1 MKVTQENLPH
11 SQVGLEIEVPAAEVK
26 SYYEKS
32 IQDLVKNANIPGFR
46 KGKVPR
52 QIILQRFGAERIKAM
67 AAEDLMQKT
76 MPAAVKQ
83 EAIKAIG
90 NYQITSNFDE
100 IVDNFSTEKPLVFK
114 GSVDVMPEVKV
125 GDYTKPVVTAEET
138 TVAENAVADFL
149 LERQKEKATLVP
161 VEGRGAQIDDVAVV
175 DYSAKRLDG
184 DDVEGATAT
193 DAEFEMSHGKFIA
206 DLVDGMVGMKIDET
220 KEILV
225 RFPADYARQDLADA
239 QINFTVTV
247 KGLKIPELPTLD
259 DDFAKEIS
267 QEETM
272 EALKVMLLG
281 NFTKEAAD
289 KTQASIDAAL
299 ADSVI
304 EITEL
309 DPPESLIEQEVMS
322 ILETMASQFSQ
333 YGMDIG
339 KLFTKESIPKMKE
352 NCRPDALKNLR
363 RSLGVAK
370 IAQLEN
376 ITVETSEVQ
385 ARAFTIRQQL
395 EGKADEDRLQAFVES
410 DLINEKV
417 LKFLQD
423 RAEVTL
429 VPVGS
434 LAKDDEDLAID
445 ADGTIAKGAS
455 EAIETTATT
464 VAE

>member
-1 MKVTQENLPH
+1 
-11 SQVGLEIEVPAAEVK
+11 
-26 SYYEKS
+26 
-32 IQDLVKNANIPGFR
+32 
-46 KGKVPR
+46 
-52 QIILQRFGAERIKAM
+52 
-67 AAEDLMQKT
+67 
-76 MPAAVKQ
+76 
-83 EAIKAIG
+83 
-90 NYQITSNFDE
+90 
-100 IVDNFSTEKPLVFK
+100 
-114 GSVDVMPEVKV
+114 MPEVKV
-125 GDYTKPVVTAEET
+125 GDYTKPAVTAEET
-138 TVAENAVADFL
+138 KVAENAVADFL

-247 KGLKIPELPTLD
+247 KGLKIPELPALD

-272 EALKVMLLG
+272 EALKTMLLD

-299 ADSVI
+299 ADAVI

-309 DPPESLIEQEVMS
+309 DPPESLIEQETIS
-322 ILETMASQFSQ
+322 ILETMANQFSQ
-333 YGMDIG
+333 YGMDVS

-352 NCRPDALKNLR
+352 NCRPDALKNLK
-363 RSLGVAK
+363 RSLGIAK
-370 IAQLEN
+370 IAELEK

-395 EGKADEDRLQAFVES
+395 EGKADEDRLKAFVEN

-417 LKFLQD
+417 MTFLKD

-434 LAKDDEDLAID
+434 LAKEDEDLAID
-445 ADGTIAKGAS
+445 ADGTI
-455 EAIETTATT
+455 ETTATT

>member
-32 IQDLVKNANIPGFR
+32 IQDLAKNANIPGFR

-83 EAIKAIG
+83 EAIPAIG

-100 IVDNFSTEKPLVFK
+100 IVEGFSTEKPLVFK

-125 GDYTKPVVTAEET
+125 GDYQKPAVTAEET
-138 TVAENAVADFL
+138 KVADNALEEFL
-149 LERQKEKATLVP
+149 LERRKEKATLVP
-161 VEGRGAQIDDVAVV
+161 VTDRGAQIDDVAVV

-184 DDVEGATAT
+184 EDVEGAQAT

-239 QINFTVTV
+239 QINFTVTI
-247 KGLKIPELPTLD
+247 KGLKIAELPSLD
-259 DDFAKEIS
+259 DDFAKEVS
-267 QEETM
+267 KEETL
-272 EALKVMLLG
+272 EALKTMLTES
-281 NFTKEAAD
+281 FTKEAAD
-289 KTQASIDAAL
+289 KTQASIDSAL
-299 ADSVI
+299 AEAVVA
-304 EITEL
+304 ITEL
-309 DPPESLIEQEVMS
+309 DPPESLIEQEVISM
-322 ILETMASQFSQ
+322 LETMANQFSQ
-333 YGMDIG
+333 YGMDVS

-352 NCRPDALKNLR
+352 NCRPDAIKNLK
-363 RSLGVAK
+363 RSLGIAK
-370 IAQLEN
+370 IAELEK

-385 ARAFTIRQQL
+385 ARSFTIRQQL
-395 EGKADEDRLQAFVES
+395 EGKADEDRLKAFVEN

-417 LKFLQD
+417 MKFLQD
-423 RAEVTL
+423 RATITL
-429 VPVGS
+429 VPAGS
-434 LAKDDEDLAID
+434 LAKDDEDVD
-445 ADGTIAKGAS
+445 AGSQTV
-455 EAIETTATT
+455 ETTATA
-464 VAE
+464 VDQ

>member
-32 IQDLVKNANIPGFR
+32 IQDLAKKTNIPGFR

-52 QIILQRFGAERIKAM
+52 QIILQRFGADRINAM
-67 AAEDLMQKT
+67 VAEDLLKNT

-83 EAIKAIG
+83 EEIPAIG
-90 NYQITSNFDE
+90 NYQIISNFDE
-100 IVDNFSTEKPLVFK
+100 IVNNFSTEKPLVFK
-114 GSVDVMPEVKV
+114 GRVDVIPEVKV

-138 TVAENAVADFL
+138 KVSENAVADFL

-193 DAEFEMSHGKFIA
+193 DAEFEMSHSKFIA

-225 RFPADYARQDLADA
+225 RFPADYARPDLADA
-239 QINFTVTV
+239 QINFTVTI
-247 KGLKIPELPTLD
+247 KGLKIPELPALD

-267 QEETM
+267 REDTM
-272 EALKVMLLG
+272 EALKILLLD
-281 NFTKEAAD
+281 NFTREAAD
-289 KTQASIDAAL
+289 KTQASIAVAL

-309 DPPESLIEQEVMS
+309 DPPEILVEQEANS
-322 ILETMASQFSQ
+322 ILDAMARQFTQ
-333 YGMDIG
+333 YGMDVNQ
-339 KLFTKESIPKMKE
+339 LFTKENIPKMRE
-352 NCRPDALKNLR
+352 NCRPDALKNLK
-363 RSLGVAK
+363 RSFGIARIAELEK
-370 IAQLEN
+370 ITIATNE
-376 ITVETSEVQ
+376 VE

-395 EGKADEDRLQAFVES
+395 KDEVDEDRLIAMVEN

-417 LKFLQD
+417 MKFLQD

-429 VPVGS
+429 VPMGS
-434 LAKDDEDLAID
+434 LAKKDEDLAID
-445 ADGTIAKGAS
+445 ADGTI
-455 EAIETTATT
+455 ETTATT

>member
-1 MKVTQENLPH
+1 MKVTQEKLPH
-11 SQVGLEIEVPAAEVK
+11 SRVGLEIEVPAAEVK

-32 IQDLVKNANIPGFR
+32 LQDLVKNANIPGFR

-52 QIILQRFGAERIKAM
+52 QIILQRFGADRIKAM

-83 EAIKAIG
+83 EAIEAIG

-100 IVDNFSTEKPLVFK
+100 IVQNFSTENPLTFK

-125 GDYTKPVVTAEET
+125 GDYTKPTVTAEET
-138 TVAENAVADFL
+138 TVAANALEDFL
-149 LERQKEKATLVP
+149 LERQQEKATLVP
-161 VEGRGAQIDDVAVV
+161 VVDRGAQIDDVAVV
-175 DYSAKRLDG
+175 DYSAKDLDG
-184 DDVEGATAT
+184 KYIEGAQAT

-247 KGLKIPELPTLD
+247 KGLKIPELPALD

-267 QEETM
+267 KEETM
-272 EALKVMLLG
+272 AALKVMLTD

-289 KTQASIDAAL
+289 KTQTSIETAL
-299 ADSVI
+299 AEAVVV
-304 EITEL
+304 ITEL
-309 DPPESLIEQEVMS
+309 DPPESLIEQETIS
-322 ILETMASQFSQ
+322 ILETMANQFSQ
-333 YGMDIG
+333 YGMDVS

-352 NCRPDALKNLR
+352 NCRPDALRNLK
-363 RSLGVAK
+363 RSLGLAK
-370 IAQLEN
+370 IAELEK

-395 EGKADEDRLQAFVES
+395 EGKADEDRLQAFVKS

-434 LAKDDEDLAID
+434 LAKNDENLEIDD
-445 ADGTIAKGAS
+445 DGT
-455 EAIETTATT
+455 IETTATT
-464 VAE
+464 VTE

>member
-52 QIILQRFGAERIKAM
+52 QIILQRFGADRIKAM
-67 AAEDLMQKT
+67 AAEDLVQKT
-76 MPAAVKQ
+76 MPAAIKQ
-83 EAIKAIG
+83 EAIPAIG
-90 NYQITSNFDE
+90 NYQITTNFDE
-100 IVDNFSTEKPLVFK
+100 IVENFSPEKPLVFK

-125 GDYTKPVVTAEET
+125 GDYTKPTVTVEET
-138 TVAENAVADFL
+138 KVAENAVADFL

-184 DDVEGATAT
+184 DDVEGAQAT
-193 DAEFEMSHGKFIA
+193 DAEFEMSHSKFIP
-206 DLVDGMVGMKIDET
+206 DLVDGMVGMTIDET

-225 RFPADYARQDLADA
+225 RFPADYARQDLAGA
-239 QINFTVTV
+239 QINFTVTI
-247 KGLKIPELPTLD
+247 KGLKIPELPALD

-267 QEETM
+267 KEETM
-272 EALKVMLLG
+272 VALEAMLID
-281 NFTKEAAD
+281 NFAREAAD
-289 KTQASIDAAL
+289 KTQASIDIAL
-299 ADSVI
+299 ADAVM

-309 DPPESLIEQEVMS
+309 DPPESLIEQETIS
-322 ILETMASQFSQ
+322 ILETMAKQFSQ
-333 YGMDIG
+333 YGMDVNQ
-339 KLFTKESIPKMKE
+339 LFTKETIPKMKE
-352 NCRPDALKNLR
+352 NCRPDALKNLK
-363 RSLGVAK
+363 RSLGIAK
-370 IAQLEN
+370 IAQLEK
-376 ITVETSEVQ
+376 ITIETSEAQ

-395 EGKADEDRLQAFVES
+395 EGKVDEDRLQAFVES

-417 LKFLQD
+417 IKFLQD

-434 LAKDDEDLAID
+434 LAKSDEDLIID
-445 ADGTIAKGAS
+445 DEGT
-455 EAIETTATT
+455 IETTATT
-464 VAE
+464 IAE

>member
-52 QIILQRFGAERIKAM
+52 QIILQRFGADRVKAM
-67 AAEDLMQKT
+67 AAEDLMQKS
-76 MPAAVKQ
+76 MPTAVKQ
-83 EAIKAIG
+83 EAIPAIG
-90 NYQITSNFDE
+90 NYQITSDFDK
-100 IVDNFSTEKPLVFK
+100 IVESFSTEKPLVFK
-114 GSVDVMPEVKV
+114 GTVDVMPEVKV
-125 GDYTKPVVTAEET
+125 GDYTKPAVTAEET
-138 TVAENAVADFL
+138 KIAENAVADFL

-161 VEGRGAQIDDVAVV
+161 VEGRGAQIDDIAVV

-184 DDVEGATAT
+184 DDVEGATAI

-247 KGLKIPELPTLD
+247 KGLKIPELPALD

-272 EALKVMLLG
+272 EALKTMLLE

-299 ADSVI
+299 AEAVV

-309 DPPESLIEQEVMS
+309 DPPETLIEQETIS
-322 ILETMASQFSQ
+322 ILEAMASQFSQ
-333 YGMDIG
+333 YGMDVS

-352 NCRPDALKNLR
+352 NCRQDALKNLK
-363 RSLGVAK
+363 RSLGIAK
-370 IAQLEN
+370 IAELEK
-376 ITVETSEVQ
+376 ITVETNEVQ
-385 ARAFTIRQQL
+385 ARAFTIRKQL
-395 EGKADEDRLQAFVES
+395 EGKADEDRLQAFVEN

-417 LKFLQD
+417 MKFLQD
-423 RAEVTL
+423 RATVTL

-434 LAKDDEDLAID
+434 LAKKEEDLAINE
-445 ADGTIAKGAS
+445 DGT
-455 EAIETTATT
+455 IETTATT

>member
-52 QIILQRFGAERIKAM
+52 QIILQRFGADRIKAM

-83 EAIKAIG
+83 EAIEAIG

-100 IVDNFSTEKPLVFK
+100 IVENFSPEKPLVFK

-125 GDYTKPVVTAEET
+125 GDYSKPAITAEET
-138 TVAENAVADFL
+138 KVAENAVADFL

-161 VEGRGAQIDDVAVV
+161 VTDRGAQLGDVAVV

-184 DDVEGATAT
+184 EDVEGAQAT
-193 DAEFEMSHGKFIA
+193 DAEFEMSHDKFIA
-206 DLVDGMVGMKIDET
+206 DLVDGIVGMEIDET

-225 RFPADYARQDLADA
+225 RFPADYARSDLADA
-239 QINFTVTV
+239 QVNFTVTI
-247 KGLKIPELPTLD
+247 KGLKLPELPALD

-272 EALKVMLLG
+272 EALKTMLAD
-281 NFTKEAAD
+281 NFAKEAAD
-289 KTQASIDAAL
+289 KTQASIDTAL
-299 ADSVI
+299 ADAVL

-309 DPPESLIEQEVMS
+309 DPPESLIEQETIS
-322 ILETMASQFSQ
+322 ILETMAKQFSQ
-333 YGMDIG
+333 YGMDVS

-352 NCRPDALKNLR
+352 NCRVDALKNLR
-363 RSLGVAK
+363 RSFGIAK
-370 IAQLEN
+370 IAELEK
-376 ITVETSEVQ
+376 ITVEANAVQ
-385 ARAFTIRQQL
+385 ARALTIRQQL
-395 EGKADEDRLQAFVES
+395 KGEVDEDRLQALIEN

-417 LKFLQD
+417 MAFLQD
-423 RAEVTL
+423 RTTVTL
-429 VPVGS
+429 VPAGS
-434 LAKDDEDLAID
+434 LAKDDQDLAID
-445 ADGTIAKGAS
+445 EDGT
-455 EAIETTATT
+455 IETTATT
-464 VAE
+464 IAE

>member
-52 QIILQRFGAERIKAM
+52 QIILQRFGADRIKAM

-83 EAIKAIG
+83 EAIEAIG

-100 IVDNFSTEKPLVFK
+100 IVENFSPEKPLVFK

-125 GDYTKPVVTAEET
+125 GDYSKPAITAEET
-138 TVAENAVADFL
+138 KVAENAVADFL

-161 VEGRGAQIDDVAVV
+161 VTDRGAQLGDVAVV

-184 DDVEGATAT
+184 EDVEGAQAT
-193 DAEFEMSHGKFIA
+193 DAEFEMSHDKFIA
-206 DLVDGMVGMKIDET
+206 DLVDGIVGMEIDET

-225 RFPADYARQDLADA
+225 RFPADYARSDLADA
-239 QINFTVTV
+239 QVNFTVTI
-247 KGLKIPELPTLD
+247 KGLKLPELPALD

-272 EALKVMLLG
+272 EALKTMLAD
-281 NFTKEAAD
+281 NFAKEAAD
-289 KTQASIDAAL
+289 KTQASIDTAL
-299 ADSVI
+299 ADAVL

-309 DPPESLIEQEVMS
+309 DPPESLIEQETIS
-322 ILETMASQFSQ
+322 ILETMAKQFSQ
-333 YGMDIG
+333 YGMDVN

-352 NCRPDALKNLR
+352 NCRVDALKNLR
-363 RSLGVAK
+363 RSFGIAK
-370 IAQLEN
+370 IAELEK
-376 ITVETSEVQ
+376 ITVEANAVQ
-385 ARAFTIRQQL
+385 ARALTIRQQL
-395 EGKADEDRLQAFVES
+395 KGEVDEDRLQALIEN

-417 LKFLQD
+417 MAFLQD
-423 RAEVTL
+423 RTTVTL
-429 VPVGS
+429 VPAGS
-434 LAKDDEDLAID
+434 LAKDDQDLAID
-445 ADGTIAKGAS
+445 EDGT
-455 EAIETTATT
+455 IETTATT
-464 VAE
+464 IAE

>member
-83 EAIKAIG
+83 EAIPAIG

-100 IVDNFSTEKPLVFK
+100 IVEGFSTDKPLVFK

-125 GDYTKPVVTAEET
+125 GDYQKPAVTAEET
-138 TVAENAVADFL
+138 KVADNALEEFL
-149 LERQKEKATLVP
+149 LERRKEKATLVP
-161 VEGRGAQIDDVAVV
+161 VTDRGAQIDDVAVV

-184 DDVEGATAT
+184 EDVEGAQAT

-239 QINFTVTV
+239 QINFTVTI
-247 KGLKIPELPTLD
+247 KGLKIAELPPLD
-259 DDFAKEIS
+259 DDFAKEVS
-267 QEETM
+267 KEETL
-272 EALKVMLLG
+272 EALQTMLTES
-281 NFTKEAAD
+281 FTKEAAD
-289 KTQASIDAAL
+289 KTQASIDSAL
-299 ADSVI
+299 AEAVVA
-304 EITEL
+304 ITEL
-309 DPPESLIEQEVMS
+309 DPPESLIEQEVISM
-322 ILETMASQFSQ
+322 LETMANQFSQ
-333 YGMDIG
+333 YGMDVS

-352 NCRPDALKNLR
+352 NCRPDAIKNLK
-363 RSLGVAK
+363 RSLGIAK
-370 IAQLEN
+370 IAELEK

-385 ARAFTIRQQL
+385 ARSFTIRQQL
-395 EGKADEDRLQAFVES
+395 EGKADEDRLKAFVEN

-417 LKFLQD
+417 MKFLQD
-423 RAEVTL
+423 RATITL
-429 VPVGS
+429 VPAGS
-434 LAKDDEDLAID
+434 LAKDDEDVD
-445 ADGTIAKGAS
+445 AGSQTV
-455 EAIETTATT
+455 ETTATA
-464 VAE
+464 VDQ